1 MDPKDD
7 HIKYL
12 SFNWFRDNTKHDI
25 SISNGISLGE
35 TLAPVFWQELSSIAR
50 YYLEFKEVVKDQNEI
65 ILPEDASRLRRHV
78 AKVSVGDVS
87 YGPRVNQYQND
98 EVEFGK
104 RDLPVA
110 PLARLF
116 RAVQIS
122 SRLLSRH
129 RKTLF
134 ISTWVT
140 RGIARENKHSFVL
153 FRKSLLRGAAP
164 IYKSKYIGLGKNVF
178 PATIDEYISVAVVEA
193 TLLKIDVTWEKALV
207 ELCVE
212 HARKRYTEM
221 REDLIRNF
229 ALYTDLLKNYEIDIC
244 YLPEDSIPSWSI
256 LVQICKLSGIKSR
269 IFTDGYSIVPF
280 APLGRD
286 ETGDGW
292 LVDEVAAY
300 GNAHKEMVVSLGFPE
315 KQIFVIDPP
324 FAKLQVNNFAKYDFI
339 VMSWFANCL
348 SISGDHLSPIS
359 TMMSALD
366 VVVRAGAK
374 SVGIKIK
381 TQEERKYIEPL
392 VKELPISVEILEG
405 RFYEHVNKAKAV
417 VGGISTAVAE
427 CAIAGVPYFIFEPH
441 ENGYS
446 DELIDKSLVIQLEK
460 IARTPDQLGRLI
472 EAGES
477 SWTAPL
483 SELIGNKL

>member
-12 SFNWFRDNTKHDI
+12 SFNWFRDDTKNDI
-25 SISNGISLGE
+25 SICDGISLGE
-35 TLAPVFWQELSSIAR
+35 TLAPLLWQEFSSIAR
-50 YYLEFKEVVKDQNEI
+50 YYLEFKGVVKDQKAI
-65 ILPEDASRLRRHV
+65 ILPEDSSRFRRHV
-78 AKVSVGDVS
+78 AKVCAGDVS
-87 YGPRVNQYQND
+87 YGPRVNQYKND
-98 EVEFGK
+98 EVEFGE

-110 PLARLF
+110 PLARFF
-116 RAVQIS
+116 RAVQIP

-129 RKTLF
+129 RKILF
-134 ISTWVT
+134 ISSWVT
-140 RGIARENKHSFVL
+140 RGIAQENKDSWVL

-164 IYKSKYIGLGKNVF
+164 IYKSKYIRVGKNVF
-178 PATIDEYISVAVVEA
+178 PATIDGYISVAVVEK
-193 TLLKIDVTWEKALV
+193 TLLRIDVIWERVLV

-221 REDLIRNF
+221 REDLIRIF
-229 ALYTDLLKNYEIDIC
+229 ALYTDLIKSYEIDRC

-269 IFTDGYSIVPF
+269 IFTDGYSIIPF

-286 ETGDGW
+286 KTGDGW

-315 KQIFVIDPP
+315 KQIFVIEPP
-324 FAKLQVNNFAKYDFI
+324 FAEFQANNCAKYDFI
-339 VMSWFANCL
+339 IMSWFANCL
-348 SISGDHLSPIS
+348 SISGDHLSPVS
-359 TMMSALD
+359 TMISALD

-381 TQEERKYIEPL
+381 TREERKYIEPL
-392 VKELPISVEILEG
+392 VKDLPISVEILEG
-405 RFYEHVNKAKAV
+405 KFYEHVNKAKAV

-427 CAIAGVPYFIFEPH
+427 CAIAGVPYFIFEPP

-460 IARTPDQLGRLI
+460 IARTPHELRSLI
-472 EAGES
+472 AAGES

-483 SELIGNKL
+483 SDLITR